1 MLADAG
7 NDFVGTVDII
17 GGTVAVTD
25 ANARPLGTVGGGQL
39 TATSVGRLDLG
50 TTDVS
55 GALVAHSSGGAIEQG
70 GALRVGG
77 ATELDAG
84 TGDVVL
90 SNAGNDFVGTVG
102 ITGGSVAIVD
112 ANGLTLGTVTDR
124 KSTRLNSSH

>member
-17 GGTVAVTD
+17 GGTVAITD
-25 ANARPLGTVGGGQL
+25 ANALTLGTVAAGQL

-55 GALVAHSSGGAIEQG
+55 GALVAPSSRGAVEQG

-77 ATELDAG
+77 AAELAAG
-84 TGDVVL
+84 TGAVVR
-90 SNAGNDFVGTVG
+90 SHAGPHFVCTVG
-102 ITGGSVAIVD
+102 HTCGRLEALANRNGGGMGR
-112 ANGLTLGTVTDR
+112 NGV
-124 KSTRLNSSH
+124 